1 MNIKTKY
8 LCLLAVLSVVD
19 VVIPIPIL
27 GFILIYIVLERPLWF
42 KNAVGE
48 TLRILQKP
56 LNRFLHGQLPG

>member
-27 GFILIYIVLERPLWF
+27 GFILIYIVLERPPWF
-42 KNAVGE
+42 KDVVAKVYQAN
-48 TLRILQKP
+48 
-56 LNRFLHGQLPG
+56 